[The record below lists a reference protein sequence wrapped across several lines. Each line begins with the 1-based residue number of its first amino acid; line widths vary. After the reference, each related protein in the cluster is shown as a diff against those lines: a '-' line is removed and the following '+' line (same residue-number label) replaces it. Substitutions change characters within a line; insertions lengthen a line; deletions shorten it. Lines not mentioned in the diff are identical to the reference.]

1 MLCCIRRAAETIQ
14 VCINLL
20 NCIINGKDPDRPRP
34 QKPSASGPAGVYI
47 IYETT
52 RWNLFCCHWNEI
64 WGWQTQDGQPGLLT
78 QFTFHHRLINWSEQS
93 HLGVTETRWVQ
104 RSNPR
109 SVWQQET
116 NTMESRWAHNI
127 SLHLHFWLFDL
138 LFDSTWNMDD
148 CKYMWHFYYVNK
160 GEQYSLFQEV
170 TPFILDHWRKKK
182 KKTPERTRWEVLLWQ
197 RSTLTVGKT

>member
-1 MLCCIRRAAETIQ
+1 MYKPVKLYYQRKRPWQIRPTEAISVWPRWCIHHLWDDTLKF
-14 VCINLL
+14 VLL
-20 NCIINGKDPDRPRP
+20 SLKWD
-34 QKPSASGPAGVYI
+34 
-47 IYETT
+47 
-52 RWNLFCCHWNEI
+52 L
-64 WGWQTQDGQPGLLT
+64 WGWQTQDGQPGLLMRL
-78 QFTFHHRLINWSEQS
+78 TFHHRLINWSEQS
-93 HLGVTETRWVQ
+93 HLGVTQTRWVQ

-170 TPFILDHWRKKK
+170 TPFILDHWIKKNAWK
-182 KKTPERTRWEVLLWQ
+182 DK
-197 RSTLTVGKT
+197 